1 LNRQINAGVAER
13 VGAYSDAVEVP
24 TGSTLL
30 YVSGTPGIDVDSG
43 DLPDGFKEQADLAW
57 RNILTILAEAK
68 MGPENIVKITQH
80 LTRREDLADY
90 RAIRNQYLGDNRP
103 ASMLTFLSGLVWP
116 NMLIELEVVASK
128 QHEQFGNEQPA
139 P

>member
-1 LNRQINAGVAER
+1 
-13 VGAYSDAVEVP
+13 
-24 TGSTLL
+24 
-30 YVSGTPGIDVDSG
+30 
-43 DLPDGFKEQADLAW
+43 
-57 RNILTILAEAK
+57 